1 MKKAFKAGQNDVKL
15 NAIVIIDDIYTT
27 GSTID
32 AMAAVCRQQGVSRI
46 YFAALSIGNG
56 PGGQMINQEKVLRMT
71 KMASYEEH
79 GGRKDRAV
87 VGYFRSDYIGK
98 QTIISLIVI
107 TAAFLAGLGAYLVF
121 HFSEVM
127 GNIYSMDL
135 VGTAKKILTL
145 YLMAAVLYVAVTYVI
160 YTIRYAKAK
169 KRLQLF
175 LEYLDCL
182 DQDGEEET
190 AERK

>member
-1 MKKAFKAGQNDVKL
+1 MRWRRSAGSRAVPEFILRRWLSETDRRSDEQSGKGSQNDQ
-15 NAIVIIDDIYTT
+15 D
-27 GSTID
+27 
-32 AMAAVCRQQGVSRI
+32 
-46 YFAALSIGNG
+46 
-56 PGGQMINQEKVLRMT
+56 
-71 KMASYEEH
+71 ASYEEH

-145 YLMAAVLYVAVTYVI
+145 YLVAAVLYVAVTYVI
-160 YTIRYAKAK
+160 YTVRYAKAK

>member
-1 MKKAFKAGQNDVKL
+1 
-15 NAIVIIDDIYTT
+15 
-27 GSTID
+27 
-32 AMAAVCRQQGVSRI
+32 
-46 YFAALSIGNG
+46 
-56 PGGQMINQEKVLRMT
+56 MINQEKVLRMT

-135 VGTAKKILTL
+135 VGTCLL
-145 YLMAAVLYVAVTYVI
+145 YTSRFWSTMKDSAARDS
-160 YTIRYAKAK
+160 IRLRSRA
-169 KRLQLF
+169 
-175 LEYLDCL
+175 
-182 DQDGEEET
+182 
-190 AERK
+190 

>member
-1 MKKAFKAGQNDVKL
+1 
-15 NAIVIIDDIYTT
+15 
-27 GSTID
+27 
-32 AMAAVCRQQGVSRI
+32 
-46 YFAALSIGNG
+46 
-56 PGGQMINQEKVLRMT
+56 MINQEKVLRMT

-145 YLMAAVLYVAVTYVI
+145 YLMAAVSYVI

>member
-1 MKKAFKAGQNDVKL
+1 M
-15 NAIVIIDDIYTT
+15 
-27 GSTID
+27 
-32 AMAAVCRQQGVSRI
+32 
-46 YFAALSIGNG
+46 
-56 PGGQMINQEKVLRMT
+56 
-71 KMASYEEH
+71 
-79 GGRKDRAV
+79 

-145 YLMAAVLYVAVTYVI
+145 YLMAAVLYVAGTYVI

>member
-1 MKKAFKAGQNDVKL
+1 
-15 NAIVIIDDIYTT
+15 
-27 GSTID
+27 
-32 AMAAVCRQQGVSRI
+32 
-46 YFAALSIGNG
+46 
-56 PGGQMINQEKVLRMT
+56 MINQEKVLRMT

-79 GGRKDRAV
+79 GGRAV

-169 KRLQLF
+169 KRLQF
-175 LEYLDCL
+175 W
-182 DQDGEEET
+182 T
-190 AERK
+190 AWIRMEKRKPQRGNKR

>member
-1 MKKAFKAGQNDVKL
+1 MEAKLKQNLAVTAFG
-15 NAIVIIDDIYTT
+15 IIL
-27 GSTID
+27 
-32 AMAAVCRQQGVSRI
+32 
-46 YFAALSIGNG
+46 FAAL
-56 PGGQMINQEKVLRMT
+56 
-71 KMASYEEH
+71 
-79 GGRKDRAV
+79 
-87 VGYFRSDYIGK
+87 
-98 QTIISLIVI
+98 
-107 TAAFLAGLGAYLVF
+107 F

>member
-1 MKKAFKAGQNDVKL
+1 
-15 NAIVIIDDIYTT
+15 
-27 GSTID
+27 
-32 AMAAVCRQQGVSRI
+32 
-46 YFAALSIGNG
+46 
-56 PGGQMINQEKVLRMT
+56 MINQEKVLRMT

-145 YLMAAVLYVAVTYVI
+145 CKSEEEAAVIFGVSGLPGSGWRRGNRREEIKDDTAACNQRI
-160 YTIRYAKAK
+160 HK
-169 KRLQLF
+169 KF
-175 LEYLDCL
+175 LH
-182 DQDGEEET
+182 
-190 AERK
+190 KI

>member
-1 MKKAFKAGQNDVKL
+1 
-15 NAIVIIDDIYTT
+15 
-27 GSTID
+27 
-32 AMAAVCRQQGVSRI
+32 
-46 YFAALSIGNG
+46 
-56 PGGQMINQEKVLRMT
+56 MINQEKVLRMT

-160 YTIRYAKAK
+160 YTIRYAKS
-169 KRLQLF
+169 
-175 LEYLDCL
+175 
-182 DQDGEEET
+182 EEE
-190 AERK
+190 AAVIFGVSGLPGSGWRRGNRREEIKR

>member
-1 MKKAFKAGQNDVKL
+1 
-15 NAIVIIDDIYTT
+15 
-27 GSTID
+27 
-32 AMAAVCRQQGVSRI
+32 
-46 YFAALSIGNG
+46 
-56 PGGQMINQEKVLRMT
+56 MINQEKVLRMT

-107 TAAFLAGLGAYLVF
+107 TAAFLAGLGTYLLF

-135 VGTAKKILTL
+135 VGTAKKDFDVISGGGSFVCSS
-145 YLMAAVLYVAVTYVI
+145 YLCAIHGPLC
-160 YTIRYAKAK
+160 K
-169 KRLQLF
+169 KRKRGCSYF
-175 LEYLDCL
+175 WSIW
-182 DQDGEEET
+182 T
-190 AERK
+190 AWIRMEKRKPQRGNKR

>member
-1 MKKAFKAGQNDVKL
+1 
-15 NAIVIIDDIYTT
+15 
-27 GSTID
+27 
-32 AMAAVCRQQGVSRI
+32 
-46 YFAALSIGNG
+46 
-56 PGGQMINQEKVLRMT
+56 MINQEKVLRMT

-107 TAAFLAGLGAYLVF
+107 T
-121 HFSEVM
+121 
-127 GNIYSMDL
+127 
-135 VGTAKKILTL
+135 
-145 YLMAAVLYVAVTYVI
+145 
-160 YTIRYAKAK
+160 IRYAKAK

>member
-1 MKKAFKAGQNDVKL
+1 
-15 NAIVIIDDIYTT
+15 
-27 GSTID
+27 
-32 AMAAVCRQQGVSRI
+32 
-46 YFAALSIGNG
+46 
-56 PGGQMINQEKVLRMT
+56 MT

-145 YLMAAVLYVAVTYVI
+145 YLMAAVTYVI

>member
-1 MKKAFKAGQNDVKL
+1 
-15 NAIVIIDDIYTT
+15 
-27 GSTID
+27 
-32 AMAAVCRQQGVSRI
+32 
-46 YFAALSIGNG
+46 
-56 PGGQMINQEKVLRMT
+56 MINQEKVLRMT

-127 GNIYSMDL
+127 GNIYS
-135 VGTAKKILTL
+135 I

>member
-1 MKKAFKAGQNDVKL
+1 
-15 NAIVIIDDIYTT
+15 
-27 GSTID
+27 
-32 AMAAVCRQQGVSRI
+32 
-46 YFAALSIGNG
+46 
-56 PGGQMINQEKVLRMT
+56 MINQEKVLRMT

-145 YLMAAVLYVAVTYVI
+145 YLAVTYVI

>member
-1 MKKAFKAGQNDVKL
+1 
-15 NAIVIIDDIYTT
+15 
-27 GSTID
+27 
-32 AMAAVCRQQGVSRI
+32 
-46 YFAALSIGNG
+46 
-56 PGGQMINQEKVLRMT
+56 MINQEKVLRMT

-145 YLMAAVLYVAVTYVI
+145 YLMAAVLYVAVTYDI
-160 YTIRYAKAK
+160 HDPLCKS
-169 KRLQLF
+169 
-175 LEYLDCL
+175 
-182 DQDGEEET
+182 EEEAAVIFGVSGLPGSGWRRGNRREEIKDDT
-190 AERK
+190 AACNQRIHKKFLHKI

>member
-1 MKKAFKAGQNDVKL
+1 
-15 NAIVIIDDIYTT
+15 
-27 GSTID
+27 
-32 AMAAVCRQQGVSRI
+32 
-46 YFAALSIGNG
+46 
-56 PGGQMINQEKVLRMT
+56 MINQEKVLRMT

-145 YLMAAVLYVAVTYVI
+145 YLMAAVLYVAVLPGSGWRRGNRREEIKDDTAACNQRI
-160 YTIRYAKAK
+160 HK
-169 KRLQLF
+169 KF
-175 LEYLDCL
+175 LH
-182 DQDGEEET
+182 
-190 AERK
+190 KI

>member
-1 MKKAFKAGQNDVKL
+1 
-15 NAIVIIDDIYTT
+15 
-27 GSTID
+27 
-32 AMAAVCRQQGVSRI
+32 
-46 YFAALSIGNG
+46 
-56 PGGQMINQEKVLRMT
+56 MINQEKVLRMT
-71 KMASYEEH
+71 KMASYVEH

>member
-1 MKKAFKAGQNDVKL
+1 
-15 NAIVIIDDIYTT
+15 
-27 GSTID
+27 
-32 AMAAVCRQQGVSRI
+32 
-46 YFAALSIGNG
+46 
-56 PGGQMINQEKVLRMT
+56 MINQEKVLRMT

-145 YLMAAVLYVAVTYVI
+145 YLMAAVLYVI

>member
-1 MKKAFKAGQNDVKL
+1 
-15 NAIVIIDDIYTT
+15 
-27 GSTID
+27 
-32 AMAAVCRQQGVSRI
+32 
-46 YFAALSIGNG
+46 
-56 PGGQMINQEKVLRMT
+56 MINQEKVLRMT

-107 TAAFLAGLGAYLVF
+107 TAAFLAGLGAYLLF

-135 VGTAKKILTL
+135 AGTAKKILTL
-145 YLMAAVLYVAVTYVI
+145 YLVAAVLYVI
-160 YTIRYAKAK
+160 YTVRYAKAK

>member
-1 MKKAFKAGQNDVKL
+1 
-15 NAIVIIDDIYTT
+15 
-27 GSTID
+27 
-32 AMAAVCRQQGVSRI
+32 
-46 YFAALSIGNG
+46 
-56 PGGQMINQEKVLRMT
+56 MINQEKVLRMT

-135 VGTAKKILTL
+135 VGTAKKILKF
-145 YLMAAVLYVAVTYVI
+145 YMW
-160 YTIRYAKAK
+160 
-169 KRLQLF
+169 QLPM
-175 LEYLDCL
+175 
-182 DQDGEEET
+182 
-190 AERK
+190 

>member
-1 MKKAFKAGQNDVKL
+1 
-15 NAIVIIDDIYTT
+15 
-27 GSTID
+27 
-32 AMAAVCRQQGVSRI
+32 
-46 YFAALSIGNG
+46 
-56 PGGQMINQEKVLRMT
+56 MINQEKVLRMT

-107 TAAFLAGLGAYLVF
+107 TAAFLAGLGTYLLF

-160 YTIRYAKAK
+160 YTVRYAKAK

>member
-1 MKKAFKAGQNDVKL
+1 
-15 NAIVIIDDIYTT
+15 
-27 GSTID
+27 
-32 AMAAVCRQQGVSRI
+32 
-46 YFAALSIGNG
+46 
-56 PGGQMINQEKVLRMT
+56 MINQEKVLRMT

-87 VGYFRSDYIGK
+87 VG
-98 QTIISLIVI
+98 LIVI
-107 TAAFLAGLGAYLVF
+107 TAAFLAGLGAYLLF

-135 VGTAKKILTL
+135 AGTAKRILTL
-145 YLMAAVLYVAVTYVI
+145 YLVAAVLYVAVTYVI
-160 YTIRYAKAK
+160 YTVRYAKAK